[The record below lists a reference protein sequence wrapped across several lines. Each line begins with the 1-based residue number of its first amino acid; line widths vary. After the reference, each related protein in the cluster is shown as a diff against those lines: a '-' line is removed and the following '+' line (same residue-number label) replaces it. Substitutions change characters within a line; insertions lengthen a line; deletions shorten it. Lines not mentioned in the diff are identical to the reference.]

1 MNSWRIDHEQSVV
14 NRYIEQHRP
23 HMEVPTEIPWGKF
36 ARTPACWAIFICH
49 FAHNWGALSCSQS
62 LDTETVSVVAFS
74 PLGLPPRDCL
84 CSAIDSFCWTNFMI
98 IMTNHNR
105 LIVDDH
111 RWS

>member
-49 FAHNWGALSCSQS
+49 FAHNWGALSFFYPW
-62 LDTETVSVVAFS
+62 LA
-74 PLGLPPRDCL
+74 LRDCL
-84 CSAIDSFCWTNFMI
+84 CSASFCWTNFMI
-98 IMTNHNR
+98 IMTNDNR
-105 LIVDDH
+105 LVVDDH